1 MSLRSEAIKH
11 YIASMGLLSLL
22 CIGLLCYRAAVTGT
36 TRYWFIPEN
45 LALAWVGLGFGW
57 ILCEQLRIRRWLSWQ
72 NVLLSIAW
80 LFFLPNTWYVLT
92 DFIHVYPT
100 GEISELFDIVLIS
113 TLVLNGFVL
122 GFTSLYLL
130 HREFL
135 KRLSKE
141 KCWLLVELVILLS
154 SFAIY
159 MGRVLRWSSWDLVS
173 NTSGLIINVSDRVTD
188 PLGNPHALD
197 MTGLFFVLLS
207 VSYLAFWQGLMV
219 FKASKSDR

>member
-1 MSLRSEAIKH
+1 MLQRGEAAKR
-11 YIASMGLLSLL
+11 YVEAMGLLSML
-22 CIGLLCYRAAVTGT
+22 CLVFLGFRAITTGT

-45 LALAWVGLGFGW
+45 LALAWIGLGLGW
-57 ILCEQLRIRRWLSWQ
+57 FLCSQLKVRRWLSWQ
-72 NVLLSIAW
+72 NIALTVAW

-100 GEISELFDIVLIS
+100 GEVSELYDIVLIS
-113 TLVLNGFVL
+113 TLVMNGFIL
-122 GFTSLYLL
+122 GFTSLYLV
-130 HREFL
+130 HREL
-135 KRLSKE
+135 TKRFSSE
-141 KCWLLVELVILLS
+141 RSWLMVEFVILLS

-188 PLGNPHALD
+188 PLGNPHALN

-207 VSYLAFWQGLMV
+207 VSYLAFWRGLSV
-219 FKASKSDR
+219 FKSGR